1 MKEAHVKGYML
12 HDSNYVKLWKE
23 QMYGDTEMV
32 SLPGNGQREG
42 GIGGAQRIFRSVK
55 LLCMEL

>member
-1 MKEAHVKGYML
+1 MKGYML

-23 QMYGDTEMV
+23 QKYGDTEMV